1 MHLLNTW
8 AASSAESSGSIKT
21 LFSWYKTWIQ
31 LQSATNVSICLYL
44 HLLSIF
50 QLSMPFLNLTSY
62 HSSPFSP
69 LFSSPFVHFPFSS
82 VLSGSSQGVLG
93 CNPSQERS
101 CSRWAWHFCWIIDW
115 SITSHTTPTI
125 HSSTQLGKP
134 KKTHTIH
141 LIYMTILFFC
151 STLIPYTSPQRL
163 FAFKSVSLLQKSNV
177 IKLLQ
182 AERLRRANGR
192 LMEDESFMFSQR
204 ISGFQ

>member
-31 LQSATNVSICLYL
+31 LQSGTNVSICLYL

-115 SITSHTTPTI
+115 SITSHTYNNN
-125 HSSTQLGKP
+125 TQL
-134 KKTHTIH
+134 HTAGQPQENAH
-141 LIYMTILFFC
+141 YTSDIYDYPL
-151 STLIPYTSPQRL
+151 LLLHPYTIYFPSETLCFQVCEPP
-163 FAFKSVSLLQKSNV
+163 
-177 IKLLQ
+177 
-182 AERLRRANGR
+182 AEKRRH
-192 LMEDESFMFSQR
+192 
-204 ISGFQ
+204 